1 MKFRRVLFIS
11 SLLVLFLVCYHIMN
25 QRYDKLSRYQYADDK
40 NRNLILE
47 YLSDEDIN
55 YLIDR
60 QYQPSEFLGYL
71 GIEEFQIQYVDWY
84 NYAKKTE
91 KISDKK
97 IIQLVNTMSQSMV
110 YSQFVSYCDNYS
122 TSKLYSFYFEENSFT
137 EGLNLI
143 SNPSSIKDH
152 IDSDQT
158 IFTYEPANLVE
169 ISDVAVVNQNKGKDK
184 ILLVEESAI
193 QLSAMCKA
201 AFDINEKTCGNMVVI
216 EGYVSFDEQE
226 VRYEN
231 AILKYGA
238 DDALLYE
245 AFPGQSIFQLGI
257 VVKLLPAA
265 VDIIK
270 TQENEIS
277 LQQAWLMEH
286 AKEYG
291 FEFVNDPNN
300 ILDEF
305 ILRYQGIQTTMSE

>member
-1 MKFRRVLFIS
+1 
-11 SLLVLFLVCYHIMN
+11 MN